1 VARTHSNDRGSGKP
15 LSHQCGTASPL
26 ISDVASFLG
35 KDRKKISL
43 VCLNY
48 SVCLPLLLLLKNAAI
63 GGDYTFAP
71 KGEGLM
77 AQIDRAM
84 AEDDSLLILRDVDI
98 QEKQKWLEFLNEG
111 TRYFL
116 EHADKNK
123 YRQIKSFDDGR
134 GTKFTVFEREKG
146 S

>member
-1 VARTHSNDRGSGKP
+1 
-15 LSHQCGTASPL
+15 
-26 ISDVASFLG
+26 
-35 KDRKKISL
+35 
-43 VCLNY
+43 
-48 SVCLPLLLLLKNAAI
+48 
-63 GGDYTFAP
+63 
-71 KGEGLM
+71 M

-84 AEDDSLLILRDVDI
+84 AKDDSLLILREVDI
-98 QEKQKWLEFLNEG
+98 QEKQKWLEFLNGG